1 MADPA
6 SGASVVLQAPFHP
19 VQILPDLA
27 PASSFTS
34 CLIIY
39 DLGCQTI
46 FFCISVWLFP
56 LSEMPPFLRPYPN
69 QVGAYSSY
77 KLHLDAFSPENTPWP
92 VHETNRCST
101 GIYWYSPPPYS
112 SFHTLRIYLPLHFK
126 FLFICL
132 HQLERKQLKLA

>member
-101 GIYWYSPPPYS
+101 GIYWYSPPPPLVLSYS
-112 SFHTLRIYLPLHFK
+112 PYIFTITFQVSIHLSPSVRMKAT
-126 FLFICL
+126 
-132 HQLERKQLKLA
+132 